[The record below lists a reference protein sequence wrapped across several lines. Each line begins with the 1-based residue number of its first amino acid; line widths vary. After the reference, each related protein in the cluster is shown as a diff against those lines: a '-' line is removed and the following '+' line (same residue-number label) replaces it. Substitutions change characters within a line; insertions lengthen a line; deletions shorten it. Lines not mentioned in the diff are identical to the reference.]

1 MKLSST
7 SFFIIVLILLFV
19 SGSCNRKD
27 VKNINSLE
35 KRQNYYFPVLKTNDD
50 AIDTIAHTFNI
61 AIGDI
66 MSNIRPY
73 KNGLVRKEEALLFA
87 GLDYYGPWTRDAAIN
102 IWSGAGLFLPDIS
115 KRTLISDLDSTANG
129 NVQIIGQYWDKII
142 WTIGAWNLYLYSGD
156 KEFLKIAYDATC
168 YTLSGLEKDEF
179 DPKLNLFRGPAVYGD
194 GISAYPDR
202 YTQTGKY
209 EGGEWVS
216 TITKWA
222 AANPDKRVKIGGGM
236 PMFAL
241 STNCVDYEVYQ
252 ILPKIEKELGLKVK
266 EEWTDQS
273 TRLKEAINKNFWDN
287 EKKNYR
293 YLIDPYGNCDYQE
306 GIGISYA
313 LLFGVADKV
322 QSEQVL
328 NNTIVTKAGIPCVYP
343 SFPRYKNGYGRHSG
357 TVWTHV
363 QGFWANAAA
372 KNQDAKRFDYDFNL
386 LTLHTWRDKQFRE
399 IYHPETGLP
408 YGGLQESNEGPLD
421 VWKSTERQTWGA
433 TAYLRMVFNGLFG
446 MRFDETGISFSP
458 VVPHQYPNL
467 RLLNLLY
474 RDAVLN
480 VSIKGQGTKVV
491 SFTVNGNSTQPFIP
505 ANAEGIQNIQIH
517 LK

>member
-1 MKLSST
+1 MNLSKL
-7 SFFIIVLILLFV
+7 FISILVIFLFYL
-19 SGSCNRKD
+19 SACDR
-27 VKNINSLE
+27 NSVQKSKSNNKL
-35 KRQNYYFPVLKTNDD
+35 QNYYFPVLKTNDD
-50 AIDTIAHTFNI
+50 AIDTVAHTFNI

-102 IWSGAGLFLPDIS
+102 IWNGAGLFLPDIS
-115 KRTLISDLDSTANG
+115 ERTLISDLDSTANG
-129 NVQIIGQYWDKII
+129 NIEIIGQYWDKII
-142 WTIGAWNLYLYSGD
+142 WTVGAWNLYLYNGD
-156 KEFLKIAYDATC
+156 KEFLKLVYKATC
-168 YTLSGLEKDEF
+168 YTLSELERNEF
-179 DPKLNLFRGPAVYGD
+179 DPNLNLFRGPAVYGD

-222 AANPDKRVKIGGGM
+222 EANPDKRVKVGSGM

-241 STNCVDYEVYQ
+241 STNCVYFEVYR
-252 ILPKIEKELGLKVK
+252 ILPKIEKELGLKINENWADK
-266 EEWTDQS
+266 S
-273 TRLKEAINKNFWDN
+273 ARLKVAINKNFWNN

-293 YLIDPYGNCDYQE
+293 YLVDPYGNCDYQE
-306 GIGISYA
+306 GMGISYA
-313 LLFGVADKV
+313 LLFDVANKI
-322 QSEQVL
+322 QSEEVL
-328 NNTIVTKAGIPCVYP
+328 KNTVVTKAGIPCVYP

-357 TVWTHV
+357 TVWTHI

-372 KNQDAKRFDYDFNL
+372 QNKDAKRFAYDFNL
-386 LTLHTWRDKQFRE
+386 LTAHTWRDKQFRE

-408 YGGLQESNEGPLD
+408 YGGLQESNEGKLD
-421 VWKSTERQTWGA
+421 IWKSTERQTWGA
-433 TAYLRMVFNGLFG
+433 TAYLRMIFNGLFG
-446 MRFDETGISFSP
+446 MSFSETGINFSP
-458 VVPHQYPNL
+458 VIPTQYPNL

-480 VSIKGQGTKVV
+480 ISVKGQGTNVV
-491 SFTVNGNSTQPFIP
+491 SFTVNGKSTKPFIP
-505 ANAEGIQNIQIH
+505 ANAEGIQNIEIVMN
-517 LK
+517 